1 MKKLATICAV
11 LGTAA
16 LLSACTS
23 NKTSN
28 DDLAGHRYVLSTAST
43 NVLTVA
49 APPVIEFYPLVQND
63 RLKVVGK
70 MCNNFNGIAT
80 YRNGILHAD
89 NLVMS
94 RAICSETVLNMLD
107 VEISKMFIQGIKVE
121 KRGDQ
126 LVLRSGRTTL
136 IYKQED
142 IKRY

>member
-11 LGTAA
+11 LGTTA

-23 NKTSN
+23 NKTYT
-28 DDLAGHRYVLSTAST
+28 DDLAGHRFVLTTATS
-43 NVLTVA
+43 NVLTVT
-49 APPVIEFYPLVQND
+49 APPVIEFYPQAQSD

-89 NLVMS
+89 NLVMT
-94 RAICSETVLNMLD
+94 RAICSETALNMLD
-107 VEISKMFIQGIKVE
+107 AEISRMFIRGIKVD

-126 LVLRSGRTTL
+126 LVLRSGNTTL
-136 IYKQED
+136 IYTQED
-142 IKRY
+142 IKR